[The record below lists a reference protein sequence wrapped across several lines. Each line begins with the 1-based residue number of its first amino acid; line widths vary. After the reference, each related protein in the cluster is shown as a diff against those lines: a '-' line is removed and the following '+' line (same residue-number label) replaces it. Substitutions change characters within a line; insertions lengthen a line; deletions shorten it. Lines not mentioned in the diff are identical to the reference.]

1 MFFGCSI
8 NGISKKMPANREIAV
23 QCMVGV
29 VGAQGQL
36 TRGGILCNSG
46 TQYKRPK
53 HIFAV
58 TPIAL
63 DSGHTWARLDPT
75 LAV

>member
-1 MFFGCSI
+1 M
-8 NGISKKMPANREIAV
+8 MPGNRGIAV
-23 QCMVGV
+23 LCMVGV

-36 TRGGILCNSG
+36 TQGGILCNPG
-46 TQYKRPK
+46 IQYKRSK
-53 HIFAV
+53 HVFAV

>member
-1 MFFGCSI
+1 
-8 NGISKKMPANREIAV
+8 MPGNREITV

-36 TRGGILCNSG
+36 TQGAILCNPR
-46 TQYKRPK
+46 TQYKRLK
-53 HIFAV
+53 HVCAV

-63 DSGHTWARLDPT
+63 NSGYTWARLDPT
-75 LAV
+75 LAD